1 MFVLPCKVPKGKV
14 GTQVT
19 FLGLKFAESS
29 VQELLLLWGFS
40 SACPL
45 AFLLHHVEPQIS
57 QARCVIW
64 VMKSKFNTFDTAWI
78 MVRQLLFCTARPSPM
93 K

>member
-1 MFVLPCKVPKGKV
+1 MAWTGAMFVLPVNYPTGRV

-29 VQELLLLWGFS
+29 VQELLLLWEFS

-45 AFLLHHVEPQIS
+45 AFFLHHVEPQIS
-57 QARCVIW
+57 QARSIYLSYEVK
-64 VMKSKFNTFDTAWI
+64 V
-78 MVRQLLFCTARPSPM
+78 QHG
-93 K
+93 